1 MRGQDKNI
9 LAHPPHI
16 FGMSPKYRCS
26 VCGSPHVMAKIGG
39 NYYCFKCG
47 SKIVIEHARR
57 VIEIYKATVVPPGKT

>member
-1 MRGQDKNI
+1 
-9 LAHPPHI
+9 
-16 FGMSPKYRCS
+16 MSPKYRCS

-57 VIEIYKATVVPPGKT
+57 VIEIYKATVVPQGKT